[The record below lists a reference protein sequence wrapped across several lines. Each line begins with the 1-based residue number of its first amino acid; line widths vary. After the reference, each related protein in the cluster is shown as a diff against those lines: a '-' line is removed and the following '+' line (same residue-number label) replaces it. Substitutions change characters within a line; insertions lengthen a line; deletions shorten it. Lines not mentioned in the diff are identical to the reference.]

1 MSGPY
6 HFPSLPS
13 TDPAIDRMAA
23 FETLSDEEF
32 IRKFL
37 EPAMW
42 RVSDFPKTAW
52 WGHLQFMF
60 SVVDLIRPRRFVE
73 LGSHHGTSFFAA
85 NQAAVR
91 VGHDMQALAVDSW
104 EGEEHTGVYDQSVY
118 DGFME
123 VLERQRYTNAK
134 PLKMYFDEAAELFE
148 PNSIDLLHIDGLHT
162 FEAVSHDYET
172 WIDKVVPGGLVLFH
186 DINVHH
192 KDFGVWRLWET
203 LQKQTPTNRIFG
215 FKHSHGLGV
224 LQTEGDGF
232 PHLSRLLQL
241 LSDDE
246 GLASFTQLIYGSVS
260 ELAHLASQ
268 LEPTQKAATVHREK
282 RKELQAMLDQV
293 GHDKKRLDGERSR
306 LQSELKSA
314 ERGALLIE
322 SDLRA
327 ARDEAAALKKQ
338 HDAAARRSRELS
350 ETAAQ
355 LNLRAKL
362 ARAKAIAQRKRLEA
376 ERDRTVAMMDAEIVR
391 LSSPTSLPRN
401 VARKAKGGTF
411 HRVDHSAVTKLV
423 REKLLA
429 DALKESGLFD
439 EAFYVSTYPDAANY
453 RDEPVLHFVRHGRFE
468 GRQPN
473 ELFVPAS
480 YANRNPDVAA
490 QGVEPTEHYLY
501 HGSYE
506 LRETGDGFDSP
517 GYLAAHPEVV
527 ERGENALGSYLREGR
542 AAGHS
547 PFPRDG
553 EATAGVGT
561 RPVAM
566 DHAKDRKTT
575 EALLASYR
583 SQAEVVDEILVS
595 IVMPSF
601 NRADVLPR
609 ALATV
614 QAQTH
619 QRWELFIVDDG
630 STDDTREVVAP
641 FAEDPRITVIWNDH
655 VGVSGARNAGLEA
668 ANGDFVAFLDT
679 DNEWTPDYL
688 QLMLTHMVDTGAES
702 AYSAMAAID
711 SQGQVTR
718 YLSRDFDW
726 DACYNGN
733 FVDMNVFMHRRDATD
748 HAGQP
753 VRFET
758 RLKRMVD
765 WDYILRMTRNTPA
778 VHTPFLGCRYH
789 DYSTDDRISM
799 SEPMAYRELVRK
811 RNDPALDVPPSFA
824 ELSQDTVLEFAIRI
838 SAPWAN
844 RHVWGDTH
852 YAQALQAQIEKLGHK
867 ARLVF
872 QDEDERLDQASNTEV
887 NLVLRG
893 LTPHGPVRHGFN
905 ILWVISH
912 PEKVGPVEMAGYNM
926 VYLASEA
933 HAALMQHDPKVSP
946 RVLLQATEFEPSADS
961 GDGGVV
967 FVGNSRKVDRPIVRW
982 AAEENLDLRLY
993 GGDWDGTAAAEYCLG
1008 TSFANDQLPGLYGSA
1023 DFVLNDH
1030 WQSMRDFGYLSNRLF
1045 DVVAAGGVAIS
1056 DAMPAIDRFFGP
1068 AVNQVTDQGE
1078 LAAVV
1083 GSGSSFTERALVE
1096 AAVREDHSFEARARQ
1111 IINDIFGYLNLDK
1124 PFGADIGSTLPWR
1137 PNQDGPQLRRPIDA
1151 TDAGPSRAGDS
1162 LAIGALFMG
1171 NRVGYQSSAY
1181 IRVLAPLTTEQNFS
1195 RAHVVAANHPSRL
1208 DVEQLDAVIVGR
1220 TAFTDLAAAEEFVAK
1235 AKIAGTSLLVDVD
1248 DSFGSLKEGT
1258 SEYELYQPRL
1268 EALRYMI
1275 EHGDAVTVSTPGIAK
1290 AFGVDQ
1296 ERAHVVANTLDP
1308 RLWRRYPRPDH
1319 IKARDPEAPLRVLY
1333 MGTATHDEDFEV
1345 VLDALDTWSESE
1357 EFELTIIGAVRNP
1370 PKRSWIRSLAVPAGN
1385 GVYPRF
1391 THWLMDRP
1399 QFDIGLAPLRDTEF
1413 NAGKSDIKFLDY
1425 CAIGAIPV
1433 LSDSEA
1439 YSGDS
1444 HKDGLSY
1451 HASNDSASWIEALSK
1466 AGAEVHQGAR
1476 IDERRDWL
1484 WANRNADL
1492 AGNHLIEII
1501 EKLRS

>member
-1 MSGPY
+1 MSGSN

-13 TDPAIDRMAA
+13 NDPAIDRLEEFAA
-23 FETLSDEEF
+23 LTDDEF

-42 RVSDFPKTAW
+42 RVLDFPKTAW

-60 SVVDLIRPRRFVE
+60 SVVDLMRPRRFAE

-91 VGHDMQALAVDSW
+91 VGHQMEALAVDSW

-118 DGFME
+118 DGFVE
-123 VLERQRYTNAK
+123 VLERQRYTNAA

-192 KDFGVWRLWET
+192 KDFGVWRLWES
-203 LQKQTPTNRIFG
+203 LEKQTPANRLFA

-232 PHLSRLLQL
+232 PQLSRLLEL
-241 LSDDE
+241 FSTDE
-246 GLASFTQLIYGSVS
+246 GLASFTQLFFGSVS

-268 LEPTQKAATVHREK
+268 LEPTQRAASAHREK
-282 RKELQAMLDQV
+282 RKELQALLNQV
-293 GHDKKRLDGERSR
+293 GRDKKRLDGERLK
-306 LQSELKSA
+306 LQSALRIAESEASEL
-314 ERGALLIE
+314 R
-322 SDLRA
+322 
-327 ARDEAAALKKQ
+327 KQ
-338 HDAAARRSRELS
+338 HEAAARRNRELS

-362 ARAKAIAQRKRLEA
+362 ARAKAIAERKRLEA
-376 ERDRTVAMMDAEIVR
+376 ERDRTADMMNSEISR
-391 LSSPTSLPRN
+391 LSSPTSLPLN
-401 VARKAKGGTF
+401 VVRKAKGGTF
-411 HRVDHSAVTKLV
+411 RLVDRATASNLV
-423 REKLLA
+423 REQLLA
-429 DALKESGLFD
+429 EELVQSGFFD
-439 EAFYVSTYPDAANY
+439 EGFYLSAYPDAGGY
-453 RDEPVLHFVRHGRFE
+453 GDGPVYHFVRHGRFE

-473 ELFVPAS
+473 ALFNAS
-480 YANRNPDVAA
+480 KYNERNPDVAA
-490 QGVEPTEHYLY
+490 NGVEASEHYLY
-501 HGSYE
+501 NGSFE
-506 LRETGDGFDSP
+506 LREIGDDFDSP

-527 ERGENALGSYLREGR
+527 EQGENALGSYLRSGR
-542 AAGHS
+542 AAGYS
-547 PFPRDG
+547 PLPRQG
-553 EATAGVGT
+553 EANGSGASRSV
-561 RPVAM
+561 PM
-566 DHAKDRKTT
+566 DHATDRKTT
-575 EALLASYR
+575 EDLLASYR
-583 SQAEVVDEILVS
+583 TQAEVIDETLVS
-595 IVMPSF
+595 IVMPSY

-609 ALATV
+609 AVATV

-619 QRWELFIVDDG
+619 QRWELFIIDDG
-630 STDDTREVVAP
+630 STDSTREAVSR
-641 FAEDPRITVIWNDH
+641 FADDPRIQVVWNDH

-668 ANGDFVAFLDT
+668 ATGDFVAFLDT

-688 QLMLTHMVDTGAES
+688 QLMLTHMIDSKAES

-711 SQGQVTR
+711 SQGNITR

-726 DACYNGN
+726 DACYTGN
-733 FVDMNVFMHRRDATD
+733 YVDMNVFMHRRDATD
-748 HAGQP
+748 HTGQP

-765 WDYILRMTRNTPA
+765 WDYILRMTRNKPA
-778 VHTPFLGCRYH
+778 IHAPFLGCRYH
-789 DYSTDDRISM
+789 DYETDGRISM
-799 SEPMAYRELVRK
+799 SEPMAYRELVRR

-838 SAPWAN
+838 SAPWAK

-852 YAQALQAQIEKLGHK
+852 YAQALQRQIEKLGHK
-867 ARLVF
+867 ARLVY
-872 QDEDERLDQASNTEV
+872 QDEDESLDHASNTEV

-926 VYLASEA
+926 VYLASEG

-946 RVLLQATEFEPSADS
+946 RVLLQATEFAPTADS

-982 AAEENLDLRLY
+982 AADEQLDLRLY
-993 GGDWDGTAAAEYCLG
+993 GGDWEETAAAGYCLG
-1008 TSFANDQLPGLYGSA
+1008 TSFPNDQLAGLYGSA

-1030 WQSMRDFGYLSNRLF
+1030 WQSMRDFGYISNRVF
-1045 DVVAAGGVAIS
+1045 DVLAAGGSVIS
-1056 DAMPAIDRFFGP
+1056 DAMPALDRFFGP
-1068 AVNQVTDQGE
+1068 AVNQVSGQGE

-1083 GSGSSFTERALVE
+1083 GSGPNFTGRSEVE
-1096 AAVREDHSFEARARQ
+1096 AAVRNDHSFEARARQ
-1111 IINDIFGYLNLDK
+1111 IINDVFGYLNLDQ
-1124 PFGADIGSTLPWR
+1124 PFGPDVGSTLPWS

-1151 TDAGPSRAGDS
+1151 VESEASKGSQELS
-1162 LAIGALFMG
+1162 IGALFMG

-1195 RAHVVAANHPSRL
+1195 RARVVAANHPSRL
-1208 DVEQLDAVIVGR
+1208 DVDQLDAVIVGR
-1220 TAFTDLAAAEEFVAK
+1220 TAFSDISSAKEFVAE
-1235 AKIAGTSLLVDVD
+1235 AKKSGTSLIVDVD
-1248 DSFGSLKEGT
+1248 DSFGSLKPGT

-1268 EALRYMI
+1268 EGLRYAI
-1275 EHGDAVTVSTPGIAK
+1275 EEADAVTVSTPGIAK
-1290 AFGVDQ
+1290 AFDVND
-1296 ERAHVVANTLDP
+1296 ERAHVVTNTLDP
-1308 RLWRRYPRPDH
+1308 RLWRRYPRPDQV
-1319 IKARDPEAPLRVLY
+1319 KARDPEAPLRVLY
-1333 MGTATHDEDFEV
+1333 MGTATHDDDFEV
-1345 VLDALDTWSESE
+1345 VFDALDTWSKSE
-1357 EFELTIIGAVRNP
+1357 EFELTIIGAVRKP
-1370 PKRSWIRSLAVPAGN
+1370 PQRPWIRRLSVPPGH

-1391 THWLMDRP
+1391 THWLVDQP

-1444 HKDGLSY
+1444 HQNGLAY
-1451 HASNDSASWIEALSK
+1451 HASADSASWISALST
-1466 AGAEVHQGAR
+1466 AATEVRQGAR